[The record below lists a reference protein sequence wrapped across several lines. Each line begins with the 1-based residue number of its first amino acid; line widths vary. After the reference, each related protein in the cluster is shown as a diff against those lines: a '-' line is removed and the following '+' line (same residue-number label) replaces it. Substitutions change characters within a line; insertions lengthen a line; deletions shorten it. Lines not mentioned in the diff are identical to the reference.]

1 MSASSGIDTAH
12 NDAMNPKSSDLRRYD
27 LNLLVVLDALLDE
40 VNVTRAGERVHL
52 SQSATSAALERLR
65 MTFNDPLLV
74 RVKGRMQLTAFARQL
89 RSPLKRAL
97 LAVSSTF
104 QPPAEFKPATATT
117 VFRLGMTDYLGY
129 LALPRLHHILAA
141 EAPRC
146 AIAVTAVLK
155 DAALDQLEDDELDLV
170 VIVDPPKRPNLHT
183 RPALKERF
191 ACVMREGH
199 RLARGPMSHAALLA
213 ASHVRIQTHGSARSL
228 VDEALTRVGTPP
240 HVAVTVPHFGVALA
254 LLKDS
259 ELVAIMP
266 RRIAE
271 SQASPLGLAVRDLP
285 FRMPGYGMETCWH
298 LRTHKDPAHM
308 WFRKHLADVMTDL

>member
-1 MSASSGIDTAH
+1 
-12 NDAMNPKSSDLRRYD
+12 MNPKSADLRRYD

-65 MTFNDPLLV
+65 TTFNDPLLV
-74 RVKGRMQLTAFARQL
+74 RVKGRMQLTAYARQL
-89 RSPLKRAL
+89 KSPLKRAL
-97 LAVSSTF
+97 LAVSTTF

-117 VFRLGMTDYLGY
+117 VFRVGMTDYLGY
-129 LALPRLHHILAA
+129 LALPRMHRILSA

-146 AIAVTAVLK
+146 SIAVTAVLK
-155 DAALDQLEDDELDLV
+155 DAALDQLEDDDLDLV
-170 VIVDPPKRPNLHT
+170 IVVDPPRRPNLHT

-191 ACVMREGH
+191 ACVMRAGH
-199 RLARGPMSHAALLA
+199 RLSRATMTTAAMQ
-213 ASHVRIQTHGSARSL
+213 SVPHVRIQTHGSARSL
-228 VDEALTRVGTPP
+228 VDDALGRVGSPP
-240 HVAVTVPHFGVALA
+240 HVAVTVPHFGVAMA

-271 SQASPLGLAVRDLP
+271 SQASTLGLIVRDLP

-308 WFRKHLADVMTDL
+308 WFRKQLADVMASL

>member
-1 MSASSGIDTAH
+1 MT
-12 NDAMNPKSSDLRRYD
+12 PKSADLRRYD

-52 SQSATSAALERLR
+52 SQSATSAALDRLR
-65 MTFNDPLLV
+65 ATFNDPLLV
-74 RVKGRMQLTAFARQL
+74 RVKGRMQLTTFARQL
-89 RSPLKRAL
+89 KSPLKRAL
-97 LAVSSTF
+97 LAVSTTF

-129 LALPRLHHILAA
+129 LALPRLRKIMAVA
-141 EAPRC
+141 APRC
-146 AIAVTAVLK
+146 GIAVTAVLK
-155 DAALDQLEDDELDLV
+155 DAALDQLEDDDLDLV
-170 VIVDPPKRPNLHT
+170 IIVDPPKRPNLHT

-191 ACVMREGH
+191 ACVMRSGH
-199 RLARGPMSHAALLA
+199 RLARATMSNAALLS
-213 ASHVRIQTHGSARSL
+213 ASHVRVQTHGSARSL
-228 VDEALTRVGTPP
+228 VDEALARVGAPP

-259 ELVAIMP
+259 DLVAIMP

-271 SQASPLGLAVRDLP
+271 SQAATLGLAVRDLP

-298 LRTHKDPAHM
+298 LRAHKDPAHV
-308 WFRKHLADVMTDL
+308 WFRKQLADVMATL

>member
-1 MSASSGIDTAH
+1 MDQKSA
-12 NDAMNPKSSDLRRYD
+12 DLRRYD

-89 RSPLKRAL
+89 KSPLKRAL
-97 LAVSSTF
+97 LAVSTTF
-104 QPPAEFKPATATT
+104 QPPAEFKPATATAT
-117 VFRLGMTDYLGY
+117 FRLGMTDYLGY
-129 LALPRLHHILAA
+129 LALPRLHRVLASQ
-141 EAPRC
+141 APRC
-146 AIAVTAVLK
+146 SIAVTAVLK
-155 DAALDQLEDDELDLV
+155 DAALDQLENDDLDLV
-170 VIVDPPKRPNLHT
+170 IVVDPPKRPNLHT

-199 RLARGPMSHAALLA
+199 RLAKGRMNTTALLET
-213 ASHVRIQTHGSARSL
+213 SHVRIQTHGSARSL
-228 VDEALTRVGTPP
+228 VDEALARIGSPP

-259 ELVAIMP
+259 DLVAVMP

-271 SQASPLGLAVRDLP
+271 SQAASLGLAVRDLP
-285 FRMPGYGMETCWH
+285 FRMQGYGMETCWH

-308 WFRKHLADVMTDL
+308 WFRRQLVDVMAEL

>member
-1 MSASSGIDTAH
+1 MDRKSAE
-12 NDAMNPKSSDLRRYD
+12 LRRYD

-65 MTFNDPLLV
+65 LTFNDPLLV

-89 RSPLKRAL
+89 RNPLKRAL
-97 LAVSSTF
+97 LAVSTTF

-129 LALPRLHHILAA
+129 LALPTLHSKLS
-141 EAPRC
+141 EDAPRC
-146 AIAVTAVLK
+146 SIAVTAVQK
-155 DAALDQLEDDELDLV
+155 DAALDQLENDELDLV
-170 VIVDPPKRPNLHT
+170 VIVDPPRRPNLHT

-191 ACVMREGH
+191 ACVMRAGH
-199 RLARGPMSHAALLA
+199 RLAKGRLTTQALLA
-213 ASHVRIQTHGSARSL
+213 ASHVRIQTHGMGRGL
-228 VDEALTRVGTPP
+228 VDEALDRIGNKP
-240 HVAVTVPHFGVALA
+240 HVAAIVPYFGVALA

-271 SQASPLGLAVRDLP
+271 SQASALGLKVLDIP
-285 FRMPGYGMETCWH
+285 FRMPGYGMEICWH
-298 LRTHKDPAHM
+298 LRTHKDPAHI
-308 WFRKHLADVMTDL
+308 WFRRQLSGVLEGL